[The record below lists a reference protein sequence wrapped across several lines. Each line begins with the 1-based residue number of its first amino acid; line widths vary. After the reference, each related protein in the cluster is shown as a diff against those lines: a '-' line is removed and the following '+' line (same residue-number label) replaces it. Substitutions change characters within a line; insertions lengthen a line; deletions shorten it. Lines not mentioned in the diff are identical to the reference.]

1 MNMNTI
7 VLYYPK
13 NSIYI
18 QSDDEYKEIFTTLTH
33 DKKLYLINAYCYKK
47 KSLSALKLALKLK
60 DKDSIIYSALLS
72 ALEEINDG
80 KREYKISKEVCN
92 KIIKMTDLKSRI
104 NQINICKYSDYH
116 EYLSRSKRIMLKLI
130 NKEMRKV
137 IFSYCRQCVLS

>member
-1 MNMNTI
+1 MHI
-7 VLYYPK
+7 V
-13 NSIYI
+13 I
-18 QSDDEYKEIFTTLTH
+18 
-33 DKKLYLINAYCYKK
+33 KK

-92 KIIKMTDLKSRI
+92 KIIKMTDLKSYI